1 MQISLIDKIRQI
13 GSTFIFTEE
22 DLFDQV
28 AGEVANNKRKD
39 GLWTKALSESGMN
52 EDRAKALYIKMRVD
66 QLYAEATDLLKKL
79 RNEENAELIHLL
91 EEAKKDR
98 LAAAEELSKA
108 TQFKVE
114 FDENRFKGQ
123 AELKSKIDDIE
134 RDKKQLTSKLE
145 AANEKISILTQENKN
160 LQSSLSKANGKL
172 FFGIVSIIV
181 ILLLAFSILRQ
192 TN

>member
-13 GSTFIFTEE
+13 GSTFTFTEE